1 MQPPTLEQQ
10 WWPWQLIGST
20 PAHATTEIRVAY
32 WAVQPDGRYLL
43 LCRVC
48 PAEDEDGSAWIEGPF
63 ANAGEAV
70 ARARAWCQEVTA
82 LPGEREDV
90 DLHKEVA

>member
-20 PAHATTEIRVAY
+20 PAHATVEIRVAY
-32 WAVQPDGRYLL
+32 WTVQPAGRYLL

-48 PAEDEDGSAWIEGPF
+48 PAEDEEGSAWIEGPF
-63 ANAGEAV
+63 TSAGEAV

-82 LPGEREDV
+82 LAADHEAPATR
-90 DLHKEVA
+90 KEVA